1 MIRGIEAGGKEMAKP
16 VLFVLNGPNLEM
28 LGERE
33 PEIYGRTTLADI
45 EAMCRAEADAAGID
59 LRFHQTNA
67 EHEMIGWLHEARKSA
82 AGIVINPAAF
92 SYAGY
97 PILDALKMCGC
108 PIVEVHISNI
118 HARDEKW
125 RKDSLMSAAVTGMI
139 TGLGVHGYVL
149 AVRHIAKLLGK

>member
-1 MIRGIEAGGKEMAKP
+1 MAKP
-16 VLFVLNGPNLEM
+16 ILFVLNGPNLEL

-33 PEIYGRTTLADI
+33 PEIYGKTTLADI
-45 EAMCRAEADAAGID
+45 EGLCRAEGDAAG
-59 LRFHQTNA
+59 LEVRFHQTNA

-118 HARDEKW
+118 HARDEAW
-125 RKDSLMSAAVTGMI
+125 RANSLMTAAATGMI
-139 TGLGVHGYVL
+139 TGLGPHGYVL
-149 AVRHIAKLLGK
+149 AVRHIAKLLAE

>member
-1 MIRGIEAGGKEMAKP
+1 MAKR
-16 VLFVLNGPNLEM
+16 VLFVLNGPNLEL

-33 PEIYGRTTLADI
+33 PEIYGTTTLADI
-45 EAMCRAEADAAGID
+45 EALCRAETELAGFE

-82 AGIVINPAAF
+82 VGIVINPAAF

-97 PILDALKMCGC
+97 PVLDALKICDC

-118 HARDEKW
+118 HRREEAW
-125 RKDSLMSAAVTGMI
+125 RANSLMTAAATGMI
-139 TGLGVHGYVL
+139 TGLGGHGYAL
-149 AVRHIAKLLGK
+149 AIRHIAKLIGQ

>member
-1 MIRGIEAGGKEMAKP
+1 MAQP
-16 VLFVLNGPNLEM
+16 VLFVLNGPNLEL

-33 PEIYGRTTLADI
+33 PEIYGTTTLGDI
-45 EAMCRAEADAAGID
+45 EKMCLAEAEAGGLA

-67 EHEMIGWLHEARKSA
+67 EHEMIGWLHEARTAA

-97 PILDALKMCGC
+97 PILDALKLCAC

-118 HARDEKW
+118 HRRDESW
-125 RKDSLMSAAVTGMI
+125 RAHSLMTGAVTGMI
-139 TGLGVHGYVL
+139 TGLGPHGYVL
-149 AVRHIAKLLGK
+149 AVRHIAGLLAK